1 MVKEKETKLDEV
13 KSEVYKLNLSLR
25 NLGDEKESKYKEK
38 SDLDVRLN
46 DLIERAN
53 KLKFNKDKIDKK
65 IIEIKKL
72 REGKNTDV
80 QELIRG
86 LHQAKKKFGD
96 KREEIERRNNIK
108 KDLRGLEFLV
118 QTEVLNFAKEKEYMS
133 KINLLKKELND
144 LNKKLE
150 QSTEIKDIRESIR
163 KVKQTA
169 DEHHNEIQILA
180 EESTKIFN
188 ELTKVSKDIGDIKK
202 QHSKIRTALKATK
215 NQISNLNSSLAKNL
229 SYIGSLPRVTGRI
242 VFGSGRVFMGG
253 AKAGAGI
260 LQKQTEAVREKFK
273 KRKKLSKDDILLLQK
288 EALEKEKRSK
298 KH

>member
-1 MVKEKETKLDEV
+1 VVKEKETKLDEV